1 MVIDIVLVVF
11 FNLTKTY
18 QGQFLTILYSF
29 DTLIILLHQEIYTVE
44 SNSNVSTKFTVLH
57 ILWDPEFHYVSENTI
72 LFLHKWHEIAIDN
85 RQINTFGITL
95 TMELLDFFE
104 LTCLKFV
111 AFLKSLSKI
120 NKVLHLILISQ
131 SL

>member
-1 MVIDIVLVVF
+1 MVIDIVFVVF

-44 SNSNVSTKFTVLH
+44 SDSNVSTKFTVLYV
-57 ILWDPEFHYVSENTI
+57 LWNPEFHYISENTI
-72 LFLHKWHEIAIDN
+72 LFLHKWYEIAIDN

-95 TMELLDFFE
+95 TVELLDFFE
-104 LTCLKFV
+104 LTSLKFV
-111 AFLKSLSKI
+111 ALLKSLSEF